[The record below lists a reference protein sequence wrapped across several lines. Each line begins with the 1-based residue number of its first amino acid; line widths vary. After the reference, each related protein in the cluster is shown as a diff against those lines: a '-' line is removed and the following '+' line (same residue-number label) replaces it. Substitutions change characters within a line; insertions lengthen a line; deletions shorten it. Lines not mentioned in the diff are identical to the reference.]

1 MPLWK
6 PAPLILLVT
15 AVLVGTSAD
24 IAVGRTAPP
33 VPAERPGRGLIYDG
47 LQPATDGGPC
57 DPGHEGHFEIRSNGG
72 RLLGCTHGPDPAP
85 AGENLASPSTP
96 ALRSDGVAH
105 TESVPCIGDGVSGY
119 RVQAVYAHPADM
131 ASRYGVVAAAI
142 HGYAAANVDDVVAA
156 SAAET
161 GGSRRVRFVT
171 DGSCQLDVD
180 EVRLSAT
187 GDDTFS
193 NTINELRGLGYTR
206 ADRKYLV
213 WMDTPAGRSSVYCGI
228 GQLYYDETDA
238 VTNLNNGR
246 ASIQGMFARVD
257 AGCWGS
263 NGTPVEAHELMHNLG
278 GVQRNAPHSTNRFP
292 SPAGGHCTDDYDV
305 MCYDDDGSGPATAT
319 VACSSTIAERRF
331 DCGHDDYFST
341 SPVPGSYL
349 DTHWNSADSRF
360 LDASQPIGVAND
372 AFASAQDLEGG
383 VVSTVGTT
391 VGATRE
397 AGEPNHAGQAGG
409 ASVWYRWRAPA
420 GGPVTVRTV
429 GSSFDTL
436 LAVYSGNALGGLSVV
451 TAGDDVSVTELT
463 SEATF
468 DATAGTAYRIAVD
481 GYEGD
486 VGAVALAIAP
496 GDASGSAG
504 GGGQDSMALKA
515 SRKRVRPGTRV
526 RLTVAD
532 PGCRPGEEI
541 EVVSGSR
548 LWAGRLGSQCT
559 EVFRSKVTRKMTFR
573 AVAYDQSGHAVAR
586 SKPLTVKV
594 RIP

>member
-1 MPLWK
+1 V
-6 PAPLILLVT
+6 ILLVT
-15 AVLVGTSAD
+15 AIMVGTSAD
-24 IAVGRTAPP
+24 IAVGRTPPP

-47 LQPATDGGPC
+47 LQPAKDGGPC
-57 DPGHEGHFEIRSNGG
+57 DSGHESHFEIRSKGG
-72 RLLGCTHGPDPAP
+72 RFLGCTHGPDPAP

-96 ALRSDGVAH
+96 ALRSEGVAH
-105 TESVPCIGDGVSGY
+105 TEAVPCIGDGVSGY
-119 RVQAVYAHPADM
+119 RVQAVYAHPGDM
-131 ASRYGVVAAAI
+131 ASRYGAVAAAI
-142 HGYAAANVDDVVAA
+142 RGYAAANVDDVVAA

-161 GGSRRVRFVT
+161 GGSRTVRFVT
-171 DGSCQLDVD
+171 DASCQLDVD
-180 EVRLSAT
+180 EVRLSAA
-187 GDDTFS
+187 GDDTFP
-193 NTINELRGLGYTR
+193 NTIKELRALGYTR
-206 ADRKYLV
+206 PDRKYLV
-213 WMDTPAGRSSVYCGI
+213 WMDTPPGRSSVYCGI
-228 GQLYYDETDA
+228 SQLYYDETDA
-238 VTNLNNGR
+238 VSNLNNGHP
-246 ASIQGMFARVD
+246 SVQGMFSRVD

-263 NGTPVEAHELMHNLG
+263 TGTPYEAHELMHSLG
-278 GVQRNAPHSTNRFP
+278 AVQRNAPHSTNRFP
-292 SPAGGHCTDDYDV
+292 PPAGAHCTDNYDV
-305 MCYDDDGSGPATAT
+305 MCYDDDGSGPAVST
-319 VACSSTIAERRF
+319 VVCPSAAAERRF

-409 ASVWYRWRAPA
+409 ASVWYRWRAPT

-436 LAVYSGNALGGLSVV
+436 LAVYSGSALDGLSVV
-451 TAGDDVSVTELT
+451 TSGDDVSVTELT

-468 DATAGTAYRIAVD
+468 DATAGTTYRIAVD
-481 GYEGD
+481 GYDGD
-486 VGAVALAIAP
+486 VGAVALAIAS
-496 GDASGSAG
+496 GNASDSAG
-504 GGGQDSMALKA
+504 GGNRDSMVLKA
-515 SRKRVRPGTRV
+515 SRKRVRPGVRV

-541 EVVSGSR
+541 EVVSGRR
-548 LWAGRLGSQCT
+548 LWAGRLGGHCT
-559 EVFRSKVTRKMTFR
+559 KVFRSKVTRKTTFR
-573 AVAYDQSGHAVAR
+573 AFAYDQSGHNVAR
-586 SKPLTVKV
+586 SKPLTIKV